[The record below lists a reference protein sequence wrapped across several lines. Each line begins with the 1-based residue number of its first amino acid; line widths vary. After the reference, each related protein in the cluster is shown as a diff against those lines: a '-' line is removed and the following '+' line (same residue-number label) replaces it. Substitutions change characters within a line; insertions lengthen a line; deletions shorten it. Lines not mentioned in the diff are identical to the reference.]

1 MAAHQLEFTP
11 AFEEQEAAYER
22 AMKNARKL
30 EEHVLKCGLSK
41 WHNKVLQA
49 AIKEG
54 TKAGAFT
61 AWEVSHGE
69 IARLIGCSV
78 RTVSDLIDELQGWH
92 LLDKTRLPRA
102 KKLTYVFRWFNVW
115 ALEVIEDR
123 ANPFDELV
131 NRLRS
136 ATAQQVASPL
146 QSGLQSPLQSTLQ
159 DGLQSP
165 LLVSRNTVHEHETRD
180 SGFRVFPWQMEDIEF
195 RRLVKSRDAEDWLF
209 IQELWTEAIG
219 QTWVVES
226 EQNRLAFFG
235 ACHAAVTN
243 PKVKTAVAVV
253 KSRMHKKQLAG
264 RYGTPDPSMTWAR
277 AVIRRLDFG
286 EEPERVGDID
296 DQVPA
301 EPAGPSRD
309 EQIAGLKAMEGA
321 GQQKAPRPTARP
333 STQPQT
339 DWKALRAEFGPRID
353 AATLEELLALP
364 LPDVARERL
373 CQPNGDEP
381 DSRRSELIRPTLL
394 LAFQQREQQAATPD
408 SEPSELENVTT

>member
-1 MAAHQLEFTP
+1 MAAQQLEFTP

-30 EEHVLKCGLSK
+30 EEHVLKCGLSR

-49 AIKEG
+49 AIREG

-78 RTVSDLIDELQGWH
+78 RTVSDLIDELQGWQ
-92 LLDKTRLPRA
+92 LVEKTRLPRA

-123 ANPFDELV
+123 ADPFDALV

-136 ATAQQVASPL
+136 VTAQQVASPL

-159 DGLQSP
+159 SGLQSP

-180 SGFRVFPWQMEDIEF
+180 SGFRIFPWQMEDTEF
-195 RRLVKSRDAEDWLF
+195 RRLVKSRAAEDWEF
-209 IQELWTEAIG
+209 IQELWDEAIG
-219 QTWVVES
+219 QGWVVES

-235 ACHAAVTN
+235 ACHAAVMN
-243 PKVKTAVAVV
+243 PKVTTAVAVV
-253 KSRMHKKQLAG
+253 KSRMRKKQLAG

-277 AVIRRLDFG
+277 AVIRTLDFG
-286 EEPERVGDID
+286 EAPERVGDID

-301 EPAGPSRD
+301 EPSGPSRD
-309 EQIAGLKAMEGA
+309 EQIAALRAMGTTRSPKE
-321 GQQKAPRPTARP
+321 PRPAR
-333 STQPQT
+333 QPASQQP
-339 DWKALRAEFGPRID
+339 DWPAIRAEFGPQID
-353 AATLEELLALP
+353 AASLDELLALP
-364 LPDVARERL
+364 IPDVTRERL
-373 CQPNGDEP
+373 CRPNGEDA
-381 DSRRSELIRPTLL
+381 DSRRNELIRPTLL
-394 LAFQQREQQAATPD
+394 LAFQQRQQQAATPD
-408 SEPSELENVTT
+408 SEPSSLEEATT